1 MVISSSRY
9 AEVSWALFPTDTKEK
24 NTSVRSLSHGSWNS
38 RASNGETLIV
48 IERKKLN
55 TIKTQLNPKWLSNQF
70 NLTVC
75 NIDTQNSRFGGC
87 KKFRWDFEQSRT
99 CFFPTFRCHH
109 VTCKSSPC
117 SSKKLKKPASKW
129 QPPMD
134 QSLDF
139 RFLRFF
145 SPLHLHPKFSCS
157 STKSGAKPIYFR
169 AFGLLGIH
177 TIVPAK
183 GMQRPSAKP
192 NLFFCGTNLTNSDE
206 FRQIPCQCGHGLFGS
221 SSCCDYSWKEIHE
234 DYWWWQHHYII
245 FGQSWKASKN
255 ARWEKISLWIVIRDC
270 RCYRSPV
277 GFVVDWFATYTI
289 SIIYIHSQRWCFP
302 PSCFIFPKDRTL
314 ESLRARR
321 ESVKIIENQTW

>member
-24 NTSVRSLSHGSWNS
+24 NTSVPSLSHGSWNS

-87 KKFRWDFEQSRT
+87 KKIRWDFEQSRT

-145 SPLHLHPKFSCS
+145 FTLASSP
-157 STKSGAKPIYFR
+157 
-169 AFGLLGIH
+169 
-177 TIVPAK
+177 
-183 GMQRPSAKP
+183 
-192 NLFFCGTNLTNSDE
+192 
-206 FRQIPCQCGHGLFGS
+206 
-221 SSCCDYSWKEIHE
+221 
-234 DYWWWQHHYII
+234 
-245 FGQSWKASKN
+245 
-255 ARWEKISLWIVIRDC
+255 
-270 RCYRSPV
+270 
-277 GFVVDWFATYTI
+277 
-289 SIIYIHSQRWCFP
+289 
-302 PSCFIFPKDRTL
+302 
-314 ESLRARR
+314 
-321 ESVKIIENQTW
+321 